1 VIIGSTSEYFSI
13 IGDTF
18 TNTLRIGGYTASV
31 GGTTL
36 LTSSVS
42 RNTTSTSFTKIK
54 EIVVGRRGDYKITAD
69 YKTFMSAPK
78 HGYFELRK
86 TLSGSESVVRYVTL
100 LGGSDV
106 TYTDTIT
113 GMLAGDK
120 ISLYAKVEAGSDGP
134 CGGYHFELKVDV
146 NDEVTAPRYTS
157 GYD

>member
-1 VIIGSTSEYFSI
+1 
-13 IGDTF
+13 
-18 TNTLRIGGYTASV
+18 
-31 GGTTL
+31 
-36 LTSSVS
+36 
-42 RNTTSTSFTKIK
+42 
-54 EIVVGRRGDYKITAD
+54 
-69 YKTFMSAPK
+69 MSAPK

-120 ISLYAKVEAGSDGP
+120 ISLYAKVEEGSDGP

-146 NDEVTAPRYTS
+146 NDEVTAPSYTS